1 MFSKKEENLIICA
14 ELHPQHQG
22 DMAQI
27 EQMIRECSQGGAD
40 VVKVQVY
47 DTHDLHCSLERRYL
61 ELDEKELAEIQAMAE
76 HFKIGFMAS
85 VFGPKNIETL
95 RLSAIH
101 SQQWVKIAARSG
113 DDVALVK
120 EVQLQ
125 MPTAQ
130 VIVSNPSDEVRA
142 LGNIFPLY
150 TVRKYPTLLEDL
162 QMPMFID
169 YRDIEAE
176 FAGYSDHTIGIA
188 ASLKA
193 ISYGA
198 QYLEKHYTLDKSKQC
213 RLEQAHV
220 CSMDYNDLQQI
231 RKIGDA
237 IRTIR

>member
-1 MFSKKEENLIICA
+1 MFSKKEGSLIICA

-47 DTHDLHCSLERRYL
+47 DTHDLHGSLERRYL
-61 ELDEKELAEIQAMAE
+61 ELNSTELQEIQAMAE
-76 HFKIGFMAS
+76 HFKMAFMAS

-95 RLSAIH
+95 RFSSIH
-101 SQQWVKIAARSG
+101 PQQWVKIAARSG
-113 DDVALVK
+113 EDVDLVK
-120 EVQLQ
+120 EVQHQ

-130 VIVSNPSDEVRA
+130 IIVSNPSDEVRA

-162 QMPMFID
+162 EMPMFED
-169 YRDIEAE
+169 EGAE
-176 FAGYSDHTIGIA
+176 FAGYSDHTIGVA
-188 ASLKA
+188 ACLKA
-193 ISYGA
+193 IAYGA
-198 QYLEKHYTLDKSKQC
+198 QYIEKHYTLDKSKQC

-220 CSMDYNDLQQI
+220 CSMDYNDLKQI